1 MEKRLNKKIEDYIS
15 QFKNDLRDKVIELDV
30 QPSNPLVAYIFDYE
44 RLTLEKDDFIK
55 RKRVKN
61 VIPFFDRC
69 CAKRANNEQCTRR
82 KRENTEY
89 CGTHLKGTPH
99 GLVDLQM
106 ESNNTQKIEVWAQ
119 DIMGIIYYIDKFGN
133 VYQAEDI
140 VVNKINPKVIAK
152 YVKTGEVYN
161 IPSFGI

>member
-1 MEKRLNKKIEDYIS
+1 MYNHQIHYFKS
-15 QFKNDLRDKVIELDV
+15 QNLFII
-30 QPSNPLVAYIFDYE
+30 YIFDYE